1 MTRWTLRALGLD
13 VVPALRPLTY
23 PGRPATEPA
32 LLTGPELLPLTPGPA
47 PLGDWRP
54 AGTDEGDEADEAD
67 EADGPGRPSL
77 DDALA
82 ALGRDPADRRHPVL
96 AVGSNASPAQ
106 LAHKF
111 ATAGLS
117 AAVPLVPVRAGG
129 VAVGCSGHIG
139 RHGYVAAAPYAAPGA
154 RTTLVA
160 GWLDGEQLTAVDATE
175 FNYRRILLPGDRFP
189 VTLPSGERL
198 RGAYLYV
205 SKWGV
210 LTGPPAGGPPRPGG
224 GDQSALLATL
234 LAGSAR
240 LRALLGPG
248 PRDWVERAAAD
259 PGLRAEGTR
268 ILAEEGWVERET
280 GLPAHEPA
288 GPGALTYGDLRERR
302 PDGTG
307 DTPGGTARGIPL

>member
-13 VVPALRPLTY
+13 VVPALCPLAY

-54 AGTDEGDEADEAD
+54 VGADTQDA
-67 EADGPGRPSL
+67 PGGPSL
-77 DDALA
+77 DGVLA

-117 AAVPLVPVRAGG
+117 AAVPLVPVRVGG

-175 FNYRRILLPGDRFP
+175 FNYRRVLLPGDRFP
-189 VTLPSGERL
+189 VALPSGERL

-210 LTGPPAGGPPRPGG
+210 LTGPAGGPPRPGG
-224 GDQSALLATL
+224 GDQSALLAAL

-259 PGLRAEGTR
+259 PERRAEGTR
-268 ILAEEGWVERET
+268 ILAEEGWVARET
-280 GLPAHEPA
+280 GLPAYEPSEPA
-288 GPGALTYGDLRERR
+288 TLTYADLRERR
-302 PDGTG
+302 PHGTG
-307 DTPGGTARGIPL
+307 EAPGGAARGVPL

>member
-13 VVPALRPLTY
+13 VVPALRPLAY

-54 AGTDEGDEADEAD
+54 AGPDALEAPDAPD
-67 EADGPGRPSL
+67 TSGGPSL
-77 DDALA
+77 DRALA

-111 ATAGLS
+111 AGAGLS
-117 AAVPLVPVRAGG
+117 AAVPLVPVRVGG

-160 GWLDGEQLTAVDATE
+160 GWLDGEQLAAVDATE
-175 FNYRRILLPGDRFP
+175 FNYRRVLLPGDRFP

-210 LTGPPAGGPPRPGG
+210 LTGPPGGGAPRPGG
-224 GDQSALLATL
+224 GDQSALLAAL

-259 PGLRAEGTR
+259 PELRKEGTR
-268 ILAEEGWVERET
+268 ILAQEGWVERT
-280 GLPAHEPA
+280 VGLPAYEPP
-288 GPGALTYGDLRERR
+288 GPGALTYGDLR
-302 PDGTG
+302 G
-307 DTPGGTARGIPL
+307 PL

>member
-13 VVPALRPLTY
+13 VVPSLRPLTY
-23 PGRPATEPA
+23 PGRPATGPA
-32 LLTGPELLPLTPGPA
+32 LLTGPELLPLTPGPV
-47 PLGDWRP
+47 PLGAWRP
-54 AGTDEGDEADEAD
+54 SG
-67 EADGPGRPSL
+67 ADGPDGPEEPSL
-77 DDALA
+77 DRLLA
-82 ALGRDPADRRHPVL
+82 ALGREPADRRHPVL

-111 ATAGLS
+111 AVGGLS
-117 AAVPLVPVRAGG
+117 AVVPLVPVRVGG

-160 GWLDGEQLTAVDATE
+160 GWLDGHQLAVVDATE
-175 FNYRRILLPGDRFP
+175 FNYRRVLLPGDRFP

-210 LTGPPAGGPPRPGG
+210 LTGPPGGGPPRPGG
-224 GDQSALLATL
+224 GDQGTLLATL

-259 PGLRAEGTR
+259 PERGKEGTR
-268 ILAEEGWVERET
+268 ILAEEGWVERT
-280 GLPAHEPA
+280 VGLPAYDPA
-288 GPGALTYGDLRERR
+288 TPGALIYGDLR
-302 PDGTG
+302 
-307 DTPGGTARGIPL
+307 PL

>member
-1 MTRWTLRALGLD
+1 MTRWTLTALGLD
-13 VVPALRPLTY
+13 VVPSLRPLTY
-23 PGRPATEPA
+23 PGRPATGPA
-32 LLTGPELLPLTPGPA
+32 LLTGPELLPLTPGPM
-47 PLGDWRP
+47 PLGGWRMD
-54 AGTDEGDEADEAD
+54 G
-67 EADGPGRPSL
+67 ADGPPL
-77 DDALA
+77 DPALA
-82 ALGRDPADRRHPVL
+82 ALGREPADRRHPVL

-111 ATAGLS
+111 AAAGGLS
-117 AAVPLVPVRAGG
+117 AVVPLVPVRVGG

-160 GWLDGEQLTAVDATE
+160 GWLDGHQLAVVDATE
-175 FNYRRILLPGDRFP
+175 FNYRRVLLPGDRFP

-198 RGAYLYV
+198 RGAYVYV

-210 LTGPPAGGPPRPGG
+210 LTGPPGGGPPRPGG
-224 GDQSALLATL
+224 GDQGTLLATL

-259 PGLRAEGTR
+259 PERGEAGTR
-268 ILAEEGWVERET
+268 ILAEEGWVERT
-280 GLPAHEPA
+280 VGLPAYDPA
-288 GPGALTYGDLRERR
+288 APGALTYGDLR
-302 PDGTG
+302 
-307 DTPGGTARGIPL
+307 PL